1 MSDIGLYIK
10 ENRTKLNI
18 SIRKLAKRANISHTE
33 IYRIESG
40 ERQNLSPNIL
50 KAISSALNVPYD
62 ELLQIAG
69 YIECKE
75 NNIQNLSNPLTLDIS
90 DLNDNEVAEVKNFI
104 EFIRNRKTNNK
115 K

>member
-10 ENRTKLNI
+10 ENRTKLNM
-18 SIRKLAKRANISHTE
+18 SIRKLAKQANISHTE

-40 ERQNLSPNIL
+40 ERQNPSPNIL

-62 ELLQIAG
+62 ELLRRAG

-75 NNIQNLSNPLTLDIS
+75 DSVQYLSSPLMLDIS
-90 DLNDNEVAEVKNFI
+90 DLNDNEVTEVKTFI
-104 EFIRNRKTNNK
+104 EFIRNRKTSNK
-115 K
+115 D